1 MNSKLPTLL
10 AFYLALLILSS
21 SVFGQAYNPFN
32 QRDDRY
38 RLLGLKR
45 AKEAHDAAKAEFDR
59 QLQLFDRKLISNQE
73 LEKARSFYSDA
84 EVNYHQS
91 LLAVLFEEQYV
102 TVSKAIKYQNANGE
116 KRVRLT
122 LTNPSGGGAEFQKL
136 LEIEDELFRSL
147 QPDVINNVYVS
158 LLNDDNAIISQP
170 YEIKIPVL
178 RFGEPVEVDFELLQ
192 DLDAVKVFII
202 YSNGSQREM
211 KIFLQKDVTVNRVA
225 VQSEQFSQEV
235 ELGGTAA
242 FDLNLELYSSAEN
255 TFSLEVVN
263 LPRQIGRVFKD
274 RSGQARLSQVKFTQS
289 SRSKRASLEITLP
302 DRPTDEV
309 SMDEPISFFV
319 LVLPRDKLSE
329 IPDLHTRNWTV
340 DEINKLDIG
349 FVRLELVPRGKGKL
363 LVRAPQ
369 LYHAVLPDESVEMYI
384 DVINEGSRRMDN
396 IRIETDMPLNW
407 AKDIQPSII
416 ESLEINEEKR
426 IRLTFTP
433 SSDASTGKYEVRVNI
448 SGMSDNQPV
457 VSDSKTVSV
466 EIKSETNVF
475 GIAVLMIL
483 VVGLVGGIVYYGVRL
498 SRR

>member
-1 MNSKLPTLL
+1 M
-10 AFYLALLILSS
+10 SS
-21 SVFGQAYNPFN
+21 IVSGQAYNPFN

-45 AKEAHDAAKAEFDR
+45 AKEAHDAARAEFNR
-59 QLQLFDRKLISNQE
+59 QQELFNRDLISNQE
-73 LEKARSFYSDA
+73 LERARSFYSDA

-102 TVSKAIKYQNANGE
+102 TVSKAIKYQNANDE
-116 KRVRLT
+116 KRARLT
-122 LTNPSGGGAEFQKL
+122 LTNPSGGSAEFQKL

-158 LLNDDNAIISQP
+158 LLNDENAIISQP

-178 RFGEPVEVDFELLQ
+178 RYGEPVEIDFELLQ

-235 ELGGTAA
+235 ELGSSAA
-242 FDLNLELYSSAEN
+242 FDLNLELYSSSEN

-289 SRSKRASLEITLP
+289 SRSKQASLEITLP

-309 SMDEPISFFV
+309 KMDEPISFFV
-319 LVLPRDKLSE
+319 LVLPRDKMSE
-329 IPDLHTRNWTV
+329 IPDLSTRQWTL
-340 DEINKLDIG
+340 EAINNLDIG
-349 FVRLELVPRGKGKL
+349 FVRLELVPRGKGRL

-369 LYHAVLPDESVEMYI
+369 LYHAIMPDESVDMYI
-384 DVINEGSRRMDN
+384 DVINEGSRHLDN

-407 AKDIQPSII
+407 TKNIQPPLI
-416 ESLEINEEKR
+416 ESLEIDEERR
-426 IRLTFTP
+426 IRLIFTP
-433 SSDASTGKYEVRVNI
+433 SPDASSGKYEVRVKT

-457 VSDSKTVSV
+457 TSDDKTVSV
-466 EIKSETNVF
+466 EIKSETNII
-475 GIAVLMIL
+475 GIAILMIL
-483 VVGLVGGIVYYGVRL
+483 VVGLVGGIVFYGVRL
-498 SRR
+498 SRK